1 MAATVVIPFL
11 ALRLPLAAAAVVAR
25 AVRPGLAAAV
35 VALLA
40 SQTAPLH
47 LVPPE
52 RLDRGTSAATPAP
65 AQKAAQAAVAQ
76 APLAG
81 TQPVPV
87 VGVLVPAIQ

>member
-47 LVPPE
+47 RVPPE

-76 APLAG
+76 ATLAG
-81 TQPVPV
+81 PQALTA

>member
-11 ALRLPLAAAAVVAR
+11 ALRLPLAAAAVLAL

-52 RLDRGTSAATPAP
+52 RLYRGTSAAAP

-76 APLAG
+76 ATLAG
-81 TQPVPV
+81 PQALTA

>member
-1 MAATVVIPFL
+1 M
-11 ALRLPLAAAAVVAR
+11 VAR

-52 RLDRGTSAATPAP
+52 RLDRGTSAAAP

-81 TQPVPV
+81 TQPVPA
-87 VGVLVPAIQ
+87 VGVLVSAIQ